1 LKFNRI
7 IATII
12 VLTLVLAFGCAPK
25 AESGSS
31 PQAAPEAAE
40 KLDIVATIFPEYDFA
55 RAITGDLANVTM
67 LVQPGN
73 SVHSYEPSPA
83 DMVAVQNADLFIYV
97 GGESDEWINNIL
109 DSLEPSGMKIIRL
122 MDHVDIVEEEIKEG
136 MQDDEEHEHAE
147 EEEHEGEEHEDE
159 EEHHEE
165 EAALDEHVW
174 VSPKNAVSFVEVILG
189 AVTELDPAN
198 TDFYA
203 GNAKMYRDELK
214 EIDGEITNLVNSA
227 ARKKIVVADRFP
239 FRYFV
244 DAYGLD
250 YEAAFPGCVDQ
261 ADAAPQTIA
270 HLVSSVEE
278 ADLPYIYHIEL
289 SNQNVASAVAEQ
301 TGAQML
307 QLNSCHNLSK
317 TDFDAG
323 ITYAQLMRQNI
334 DALDKGLNG

>member
-1 LKFNRI
+1 MKNSRI
-7 IATII
+7 IALALIF
-12 VLTLVLAFGCAPK
+12 VLAAAGCVPN
-25 AESGSS
+25 
-31 PQAAPEAAE
+31 AAAVPEAGE
-40 KLDIVATIFPEYDFA
+40 KLSIVTTIFPEYDFA
-55 RAITGDLANVTM
+55 RAITRDRANVTM
-67 LVQPGN
+67 LVQPGA

-83 DMVAVQNADLFIYV
+83 DMVAVQNADIFIYV
-97 GGESDEWINNIL
+97 GGESDMWIADIL
-109 DSLEPSGMKIIRL
+109 DSLNTANMRIIRL
-122 MDHVDIVEEEIKEG
+122 MDHVQVVEEEVKEG
-136 MQDDEEHEHAE
+136 MTDEEHDHGQDDADMHAGG
-147 EEEHEGEEHEDE
+147 EEEHGE

-165 EAALDEHVW
+165 EIALDEHVW
-174 VSPKNAVSFVEVILG
+174 VSPKNAMAFIDVILG
-189 AVTELDPAN
+189 SVSGLDPEN

-203 GNAKMYRDELK
+203 NNAKTYRDEL
-214 EIDGEITNLVNSA
+214 ETIDGELAKLVNGA

-261 ADAAPQTIA
+261 ADASPQTIA
-270 HLVSSVEE
+270 HLISSVEE
-278 ADLPYIYHIEL
+278 SALPYIYHIEL

-301 TGAQML
+301 TGARLL

-334 DALDKGLNG
+334 EALDKGLNG

>member
-1 LKFNRI
+1 
-7 IATII
+7 
-12 VLTLVLAFGCAPK
+12 
-25 AESGSS
+25 
-31 PQAAPEAAE
+31 
-40 KLDIVATIFPEYDFA
+40 
-55 RAITGDLANVTM
+55 
-67 LVQPGN
+67 
-73 SVHSYEPSPA
+73 
-83 DMVAVQNADLFIYV
+83 
-97 GGESDEWINNIL
+97 
-109 DSLEPSGMKIIRL
+109 
-122 MDHVDIVEEEIKEG
+122 
-136 MQDDEEHEHAE
+136 MQE
-147 EEEHEGEEHEDE
+147 EEEE
-159 EEHHEE
+159 EEGI
-165 EAALDEHVW
+165 ALDEHVW
-174 VSPKNAVSFVEVILG
+174 VSPKNAVSFIEVILG

-198 TDFYA
+198 TEFYA
-203 GNAKMYRDELK
+203 GNAKTYRDELTK
-214 EIDGEITNLVNSA
+214 IDGEIANLVNGA

-278 ADLPYIYHIEL
+278 ANLPYVYHIEL

-301 TGAQML
+301 TGAGML

-334 DALDKGLNG
+334 EALDKGLNG